1 MNCAIICKS
10 STVLLILKSLIFFSL
25 AATFYIFYYT
35 NVVKKFWERDTIL
48 INSQEMIEENERNA
62 PFITFC
68 MTPWAKNSILDGY
81 KLSRGVLNQPNSND
95 KQILIS
101 SNKTIDALFRE
112 VTFKLDRDFYFSI
125 GLWFYEDKSGWI
137 KYSKKMK
144 EGSNNYIEVQIL
156 DLT

>member
-1 MNCAIICKS
+1 M
-10 STVLLILKSLIFFSL
+10 

-112 VTFKLDRDFYFSI
+112 VTYKLHRDFSLHI
-125 GLWFYEDKSGWI
+125 NLWLYDNEFGWTN
-137 KYSKKMK
+137 YTSKMK
-144 EGSNNYIEVQIL
+144 EGSENFIEVCLKFTMSSVEYVRNFQFNH
-156 DLT
+156 